1 MRCTKC
7 GYDGTGNIPGGTCIK
22 CGTRLVAIESA
33 PVSGV
38 NQPFPQE
45 INVSQSRPTMRDIR
59 VPEDLNLKATR
70 IVGTPEPKSP
80 LKQTVIQGGASGIG
94 GQMRST
100 VIQRENT
107 SSTPSPLAIDDSGEL
122 VCPKCGYPLADHYTS
137 CPNCGADFSGEN
149 EEEPLEENNVQEM
162 DSQPSS
168 SMPSKKERKKKK
180 EDEKV
185 VQGTV
190 GLGALKKEESNSDEE
205 FLCTC
210 DNCGE
215 ELSAAF
221 RFCPKCGTEIRQKTL
236 HGFRHKKKKEEA
248 EDNPQPTIKREFKLT
263 IIPDEGEGI
272 EPVVNHFEGSEV
284 MLNRKNTEPD
294 NRTITSKEQAVVFC
308 DQGKWFIENRSEYD
322 STMIL
327 ANRKMEIQNGDIIM
341 LGDRRFKFE
350 SEESE
355 QK

>member
-22 CGTRLVAIESA
+22 CGTRLNLNEPAQVL
-33 PVSGV
+33 GV
-38 NQPFPQE
+38 NRSD
-45 INVSQSRPTMRDIR
+45 VSDAQSRPTMVGMNALRDQ
-59 VPEDLNLKATR
+59 NLKATR
-70 IVGTPEPKSP
+70 IVGASGTGSP
-80 LKQTVIQGGASGIG
+80 LKKTVVQGAASGIG
-94 GQMRST
+94 EQIKST
-100 VIQRENT
+100 IIQSTN
-107 SSTPSPLAIDDSGEL
+107 SSPVATPLDDSGEL

-272 EPVVNHFEGSEV
+272 EPVVNHFEGAEV

-308 DQGKWFIENRSEYD
+308 EQGRWYIENRSEYD

-327 ANRKMEIQNGDIIM
+327 ANRKMEIQDGDIIM